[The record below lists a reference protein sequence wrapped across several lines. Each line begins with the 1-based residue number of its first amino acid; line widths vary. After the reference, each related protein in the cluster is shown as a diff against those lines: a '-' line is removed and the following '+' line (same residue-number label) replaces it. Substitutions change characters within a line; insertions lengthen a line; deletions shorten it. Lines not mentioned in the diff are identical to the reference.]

1 MVSFEPHPLLRNRHL
16 MTFAAALW
24 PRRHPLLPPPADR
37 LFEVEPGTQVLARCH
52 WQAEPQ
58 RCPTLVLVHGL
69 EGSSESPY
77 MLGIAAKAFRA
88 GCNVL
93 RMNQRTCGG
102 TEHLTPSLYNS
113 GLSGDYRAVLME
125 LLERD
130 ALQEVFFA
138 GYSMGGNLV
147 LKMAGNLGAAS
158 PAQLRAVATVC
169 PGLDLAAGADALA
182 LPENSI
188 YEWNFLRDLRKRLRR
203 KAQLFPERYRLNGI
217 GRIRT
222 LREWDDVVT
231 APHCGYRDAND
242 YYARASALRVAAAI
256 GVPTL
261 ILVAQDDPFI
271 PLEPFRDPAIVQ
283 NPNITVVAPQ
293 HGGHCAF
300 ISNVK
305 GEERFWAEA
314 RVVEFCLRHSKLAG
328 AKGP

>member
-1 MVSFEPHPLLRNRHL
+1 VVSFEPHPLLRNRHL
-16 MTFAAALW
+16 MTLAAALW
-24 PRRHPLLPPPADR
+24 PRRHPLLPPPAGR

-52 WQAEPQ
+52 WQAEPR

-69 EGSSESPY
+69 EGSSESRY
-77 MLGIAAKAFRA
+77 MLGIAARAFRA

-93 RMNQRTCGG
+93 RMNQRNCGG

-113 GLSGDYRAVLME
+113 GLSGDFRAVLME
-125 LLERD
+125 LLEHD
-130 ALQEVFFA
+130 ALPEIFFA

-147 LKMAGNLGAAS
+147 LKMAGDLSAAA

-182 LPENSI
+182 LPGNSI

-203 KAQLFPERYRLNGI
+203 KAQLFPDRYRLDGI

-271 PLEPFRDPAIVQ
+271 PLGSFRDPAIVQ

-300 ISNVK
+300 ISNADS
-305 GEERFWAEA
+305 GERYWAEA
-314 RVVEFCLRHSKLAG
+314 RVVEFCLRHSKLTG
-328 AKGP
+328 AKEP

>member
-1 MVSFEPHPLLRNRHL
+1 
-16 MTFAAALW
+16 
-24 PRRHPLLPPPADR
+24 
-37 LFEVEPGTQVLARCH
+37 
-52 WQAEPQ
+52 
-58 RCPTLVLVHGL
+58 
-69 EGSSESPY
+69 

-93 RMNQRTCGG
+93 RMNQRNCGG
-102 TEHLTPSLYNS
+102 TERLTPSLYNS

-130 ALQEVFFA
+130 ALPDVFFA

-147 LKMAGNLGAAS
+147 LKMAGELGAGA
-158 PAQLRAVATVC
+158 PAGLRAVAAVC

-182 LPENSI
+182 LPGNSI
-188 YEWNFLRDLRKRLRR
+188 YEWNFLRNLRKRLRR
-203 KAQLFPERYRLNGI
+203 KAQLFPERYRLDGI

-242 YYARASALRVAAAI
+242 YYARASALRVAATI

-271 PLEPFRDPAIVQ
+271 PFGPFGDPAIVQ

-300 ISNVK
+300 ISNVD
-305 GEERFWAEA
+305 GEERYWAEA
-314 RVVEFCLRHSKLAG
+314 RVVEFCLRHSKLTG
-328 AKGP
+328 AKES

>member
-1 MVSFEPHPLLRNRHL
+1 MIPFEPHPLLRNNHL
-16 MTFAAALW
+16 MTLTASFV
-24 PRRHPLLPPPADR
+24 PRRFPALPAPSER
-37 LFEVEPGTQVLARCH
+37 LFETEPGTQLLGHCH
-52 WQAEPQ
+52 WQAEPGKH
-58 RCPTLVLVHGL
+58 PALVLVHGL
-69 EGSSESPY
+69 EGSSESGY
-77 MLGIAAKAFRA
+77 MRGIAEKAFRA
-88 GCNVL
+88 GFSAIRL
-93 RMNQRTCGG
+93 NQRNCGG
-102 TEHLTPSLYNS
+102 TERLTPSLYNS

-125 LLERD
+125 LVERD
-130 ALQEVFFA
+130 ALPEVFFA

-147 LKMAGNLGAAS
+147 LKMAGDLGAAA

-182 LPENSI
+182 LPGNSI

-203 KAQLFPERYRLNGI
+203 KAQLFPDRYRLDGI

-222 LREWDDVVT
+222 LREWDDVIT

-242 YYARASALRVAAAI
+242 YYARASPLRVAGNI

-271 PLEPFRDPAIVQ
+271 PFEPFRDPAIVQ

-300 ISNVK
+300 ISNAD

-328 AKGP
+328 AKEP